1 MGSQMCRA
9 SQGTVF
15 PMPTNFRGF
24 NISVKIQSTAAVVDT
39 LYLLDND
46 LMFIMKHQ
54 CVCEALVDISRV
66 KAHTSMAIYRSCG
79 MACYLP
85 GHGVCM
91 EGVIF

>member
-1 MGSQMCRA
+1 
-9 SQGTVF
+9 
-15 PMPTNFRGF
+15 
-24 NISVKIQSTAAVVDT
+24 
-39 LYLLDND
+39 
-46 LMFIMKHQ
+46 MFIMKHQ